1 MKLATYDDGS
11 RDGQLIV
18 VSRDLAQAHYAT
30 GVATRLQ
37 QVLDD
42 WGFMSPQLEDL
53 STQLNHGRL
62 RHAFN
67 FEPKKCRA
75 PLPRAFGWASAD
87 ASGAGLTR
95 GSSDE
100 FLGAMDAVRFASE
113 AMAIACLPG
122 LAAITGDVAQGV
134 SAAQA
139 LNGVRL
145 LMLVADWR
153 LAAVQSG
160 AIHSHTASAFGP
172 VAVTPDEL
180 GVAWRGGRV
189 ELTLQA
195 MRNGRK
201 LAPAPDATPLA
212 SFGSLIADL
221 ATTRRLSAGQ
231 MIGALGALGAL
242 GAIGGPVGSNP
253 LKFGDSIRIDLKAAD
268 GQTVFGAIDQDIT
281 STQPQSAP

>member
-11 RDGQLIV
+11 RDGQLLV

-30 GVATRLQ
+30 GIATRLQ

-42 WGFMSPQLEDL
+42 WGFLLPQLEDL
-53 STQLNHGRL
+53 GTQLNQGRL

-67 FEPKKCRA
+67 FEPQKCRA
-75 PLPRAFGWASAD
+75 PLPRSFGWASAD
-87 ASGAGLTR
+87 AGGLIR
-95 GSSDE
+95 GGGDD
-100 FLGAMDAVRFASE
+100 FLGPMAAARVASE
-113 AMAIACLPG
+113 AMAIGCLPG

-139 LNGVRL
+139 LDGVRL

-160 AIHSHTASAFGP
+160 AIHSHAATAFGP

-180 GVAWRGGRV
+180 GPAWRGGRV
-189 ELTLQA
+189 ELGLQA

-201 LAPAPDATPLA
+201 LTAAPAAAPLA
-212 SFGSLIADL
+212 GFGGLIADL
-221 ATTRRLSAGQ
+221 ATTRRLRAGQ
-231 MIGALGALGAL
+231 MIGALG
-242 GAIGGPVGSNP
+242 GPISSHP
-253 LKFGDSIRIDLKAAD
+253 LKFGDRIRIDLKADD
-268 GQTVFGAIDQDIT
+268 GQSVFGAIDQDIN
-281 STQPQSAP
+281 PSAP

>member
-11 RDGQLIV
+11 RDGQLVV

-30 GVATRLQ
+30 GIATRLQ

-53 STQLNHGRL
+53 ATQLNHGRL

-67 FEPKKCRA
+67 FEPQKCRA

-87 ASGAGLTR
+87 AADFSR
-95 GSSDE
+95 GGSDD
-100 FLGAMDAVRFASE
+100 FLGAMDGARFASE
-113 AMAIACLPG
+113 SMAIGCVPG

-139 LNGVRL
+139 LDGVRL
-145 LMLVADWR
+145 LMLVAEWR
-153 LAAVQSG
+153 LSAVQSG
-160 AIHSHTASAFGP
+160 AHHSHAATAFGP

-180 GVAWRGGRV
+180 GTAWRGGRV
-189 ELTLQA
+189 ELGLQA

-201 LAPAPDATPLA
+201 LTPAPDAAPLA
-212 SFGSLIADL
+212 GLGSLIAEL
-221 ATTRRLSAGQ
+221 ATTRRLRAGQ
-231 MIGALGALGAL
+231 VIGALGS
-242 GAIGGPVGSNP
+242 PVSSNP

-268 GQTVFGAIDQDIT
+268 GQSVFGAIDQDII
-281 STQPQSAP
+281 STQSAA

>member
-30 GVATRLQ
+30 GIATRLQ
-37 QVLDD
+37 QLLDD
-42 WGFMSPQLEDL
+42 WGFLSPQLEDL
-53 STQLNHGRL
+53 ATQLNHGRL

-67 FEPKKCRA
+67 FEPQKCRA

-87 ASGAGLTR
+87 AQAGVTR
-95 GSSDE
+95 GGSDD
-100 FLGAMDAVRFASE
+100 FLGAMDAVRFGSE
-113 AMAIACLPG
+113 AMAIGCLPG

-139 LNGVRL
+139 LDGVRL

-160 AIHSHTASAFGP
+160 AVHSHAATAFGP

-180 GVAWRGGRV
+180 GAAWRGGRV
-189 ELTLQA
+189 ELGLPQA

-201 LAPAPDATPLA
+201 LTPLPDAAPLA
-212 SFGSLIADL
+212 AFGGLIAEL
-221 ATTRRLSAGQ
+221 ATTRRLRAGQ
-231 MIGALGALGAL
+231 LIGTL
-242 GAIGGPVGSNP
+242 GGPVSSNP

-268 GQTVFGAIDQDIT
+268 GQSVFGAIDQDIT
-281 STQPQSAP
+281 STQSTP

>member
-11 RDGQLIV
+11 RDGQLVI

-30 GVATRLQ
+30 GIATRLQ

-53 STQLNHGRL
+53 CTQLNHGRL

-67 FEPKKCRA
+67 FEPQKCRA
-75 PLPRAFGWASAD
+75 PLPRAFGWASTET
-87 ASGAGLTR
+87 AGLAR
-95 GSSDE
+95 GSSDD
-100 FLGAMDAVRFASE
+100 FLGAMDAARFASE

-134 SAAQA
+134 AAAQA
-139 LNGVRL
+139 LDGVRL
-145 LMLVADWR
+145 LMLVAEWR
-153 LAAVQSG
+153 LDAVQSG
-160 AIHSHTASAFGP
+160 PHHSHAATVCSP

-180 GVAWRGGRV
+180 GAAWRGGRV
-189 ELTLQA
+189 ELGLPQA

-201 LAPAPDATPLA
+201 LTPLPDAAPLA
-212 SFGSLIADL
+212 AFGGLIADL
-221 ATTRRLSAGQ
+221 ATTRRLRAGQ
-231 MIGALGALGAL
+231 LVGALG
-242 GAIGGPVGSNP
+242 GPVSSNP

-268 GQTVFGAIDQDIT
+268 GQSVFGAIDQDIT
-281 STQPQSAP
+281 TLSSP

>member
-11 RDGQLIV
+11 RDGQLVI
-18 VSRDLAQAHYAT
+18 VSRDLAQAHHAT
-30 GVATRLQ
+30 SIATRLQ

-67 FEPKKCRA
+67 FDPQRCRA
-75 PLPRAFGWASAD
+75 PLPRAFGWASAN
-87 ASGAGLTR
+87 SEGLSR
-95 GSSDE
+95 GGSDD
-100 FLGAMDAVRFASE
+100 FHGAMDAACFARE
-113 AMAIACLPG
+113 AMAIDCLPG

-139 LNGVRL
+139 PDGVRL

-160 AIHSHTASAFGP
+160 PHHSHPATAFGP

-180 GVAWRGGRV
+180 GAAWRGGRV
-189 ELTLQA
+189 ELSLHV

-201 LAPAPDATPLA
+201 LTPASDAPPLPAFGRLIAELA
-212 SFGSLIADL
+212 S
-221 ATTRRLSAGQ
+221 TRRLRAGQ
-231 MIGALGALGAL
+231 VIGAFGRLGS
-242 GAIGGPVGSNP
+242 PFNSDP
-253 LKFGDSIRIDLKAAD
+253 LKFGDSLRIDLKAAD
-268 GQTVFGAIDQDIT
+268 GQSVFGVIDQDIT
-281 STQPQSAP
+281 STQSPP

>member
-11 RDGQLIV
+11 RDGQLVV

-30 GVATRLQ
+30 GIATRLQ

-67 FEPKKCRA
+67 FEPQKCRA
-75 PLPRAFGWASAD
+75 PLPRAFGFASAD
-87 ASGAGLTR
+87 AARLSR
-95 GSSDE
+95 GGSAD
-100 FLGAMDAVRFASE
+100 FLGAMDAARFASE
-113 AMAIACLPG
+113 ASAIGCLPG

-139 LNGVRL
+139 LDGVRL

-153 LAAVQSG
+153 LTAVQSG
-160 AIHSHTASAFGP
+160 AVHSHAATACGP

-180 GVAWRGGRV
+180 GAAWRGGRV
-189 ELTLQA
+189 ELALQA

-201 LAPAPDATPLA
+201 LAPASDAAPLA
-212 SFGSLIADL
+212 SFGTLIADL
-221 ATTRRLSAGQ
+221 ATTRRLGAGQ
-231 MIGALGALGAL
+231 MIGAFGS
-242 GAIGGPVGSNP
+242 PVSSNP
-253 LKFGDSIRIDLKAAD
+253 LKFGDSLRIDLKAAD
-268 GQTVFGAIDQDIT
+268 GLSVFGAIDQDIT
-281 STQPQSAP
+281 STQTST

>member
-11 RDGQLIV
+11 RDGQLLV

-30 GVATRLQ
+30 GIATRLQ

-42 WGFMSPQLEDL
+42 WGFLSPQLEEL
-53 STQLNHGRL
+53 STQLNQGRL

-67 FEPKKCRA
+67 FEPQKCRA

-87 ASGAGLTR
+87 SAGLSR
-95 GSSDE
+95 GGSDE
-100 FLGAMDAVRFASE
+100 FSGPMAAARFASE

-122 LAAITGDVAQGV
+122 LAAITGDVATGV

-139 LNGVRL
+139 LDGVRL

-160 AIHSHTASAFGP
+160 AIHSHAATAFGP

-180 GVAWRGGRV
+180 GAAWRGGRV
-189 ELTLQA
+189 ELALQT

-201 LAPAPDATPLA
+201 LTPAADAAPLPA
-212 SFGSLIADL
+212 FGPLIAEL
-221 ATTRRLSAGQ
+221 ATTRRLRAGQ
-231 MIGALGALGAL
+231 LVGVVA
-242 GAIGGPVGSNP
+242 GPVSSNP

-268 GQTVFGAIDQDIT
+268 GQSVFGAIDQDIT
-281 STQPQSAP
+281 STQSAP

>member
-30 GVATRLQ
+30 GIATRLQ

-67 FEPKKCRA
+67 FEPQKCRA

-87 ASGAGLTR
+87 ASGLSR
-95 GSSDE
+95 GGSDD
-100 FLGAMDAVRFASE
+100 FLGPMDAARFASE
-113 AMAIACLPG
+113 AMAIGCLPG

-139 LNGVRL
+139 LDGVRL

-160 AIHSHTASAFGP
+160 AVHSHAATACGP

-180 GVAWRGGRV
+180 GAAWRGGRV
-189 ELTLQA
+189 ELALQA

-201 LAPAPDATPLA
+201 LAPASDAAPLA

-221 ATTRRLSAGQ
+221 ATTRRLLAGQ
-231 MIGALGALGAL
+231 VIGAFA
-242 GAIGGPVGSNP
+242 GPVNSNP
-253 LKFGDSIRIDLKAAD
+253 LKFGDSLRIDLKAAD
-268 GQTVFGAIDQDIT
+268 GLSVFGAIDQDIT
-281 STQPQSAP
+281 TLSSP

>member
-18 VSRDLAQAHYAT
+18 VSRDLAQAHHAT
-30 GVATRLQ
+30 GIATRLQ

-53 STQLNHGRL
+53 CTQLNHGRL

-67 FEPKKCRA
+67 FEPQKCRA

-87 ASGAGLTR
+87 AGGVTR
-95 GSSDE
+95 GGSDD
-100 FLGAMDAVRFASE
+100 FLGAMDAARFGSE

-122 LAAITGDVAQGV
+122 VAAITGDVAQGV

-139 LNGVRL
+139 LEGVRL

-160 AIHSHTASAFGP
+160 AVHSHAATAFGP

-180 GVAWRGGRV
+180 GAAWRGGRV
-189 ELTLQA
+189 ELGLQA

-201 LAPAPDATPLA
+201 LTAQAEAAAPLTA
-212 SFGSLIADL
+212 FGALIADL
-221 ATTRRLSAGQ
+221 ATTRRLRAGQ
-231 MIGALGALGAL
+231 VIGALG
-242 GAIGGPVGSNP
+242 GPVSSNP

-268 GQTVFGAIDQDIT
+268 GQSVFGAIDQDIT
-281 STQPQSAP
+281 SQSNS

>member
-30 GVATRLQ
+30 GIATRLQ
-37 QVLDD
+37 QLLDD

-53 STQLNHGRL
+53 ATQLNHGRL

-67 FEPKKCRA
+67 FEPQKCRA

-87 ASGAGLTR
+87 AAVGVTR
-95 GSSDE
+95 GGSDD
-100 FLGAMDAVRFASE
+100 FLGPMDGACFASE
-113 AMAIACLPG
+113 AMAITCLPG

-139 LNGVRL
+139 LDGVRL

-160 AIHSHTASAFGP
+160 AVHRHAATAFGP

-180 GVAWRGGRV
+180 GAAWRGGRV
-189 ELTLQA
+189 ELNLQA

-201 LAPAPDATPLA
+201 LTPPVDAAPLA
-212 SFGSLIADL
+212 AFGGLIADL
-221 ATTRRLSAGQ
+221 ATTRRLRAGQ
-231 MIGALGALGAL
+231 LIGALG
-242 GAIGGPVGSNP
+242 GPVSSNP
-253 LKFGDSIRIDLKAAD
+253 LKFGDSLRIDLKAAD
-268 GQTVFGAIDQDIT
+268 GQSVFGAIDQDIT
-281 STQPQSAP
+281 SNQGHS